1 MDPIIAQTVAQ
12 VMLPVVLGIVMLGMG
27 LSLQIKDF
35 KAVLRAPKA
44 VMIGFLLQL
53 LLLPI
58 LALFIIKVFALN
70 QTAAAGLFLL
80 ALCPGGATSN
90 LFSFIAKG
98 NLALSVCL
106 TSVVSMLSPFI
117 IPIAFV
123 GFIHYSGNADSQQFN
138 LPLLPAMKQL
148 AIVTLLPT
156 VIGMCI
162 RYFFDQWS
170 QSVIPLIKKGS
181 TIAMLLVV
189 TALVLTNLNIIP
201 AMLSLQGVAVMTLC
215 ILALIIAYFIAGKL
229 NVNET
234 DRKTIAIE
242 VGVQNAG
249 TAMMIAFTIMHQ
261 PALAAIP
268 LMYGLLMNIP
278 AFVFVY
284 WLLNKNKGKDK
295 VTMPIKVNP

>member
-1 MDPIIAQTVAQ
+1 
-12 VMLPVVLGIVMLGMG
+12 MLPVVLATVMLGMG
-27 LSLQIKDF
+27 LSLQTKDF
-35 KAVLRAPKA
+35 KAVLKCPKVA
-44 VMIGFLLQL
+44 MIGFLLQL

-90 LFSFIAKG
+90 LFSFMAKG

-106 TSVVSMLSPFI
+106 TSIVSMLSPLI
-117 IPIAFV
+117 LPIAFV
-123 GFIHYSGNADSQQFN
+123 SFIHYSGDADSALFN
-138 LPLLPAMKQL
+138 LPLLPTIKQL
-148 AIVTLLPT
+148 AVVTLLPT

-162 RYFFDQWS
+162 RYFANDWS
-170 QSVIPLIKKGS
+170 QSVIPMVKKGS
-181 TIAMLLVV
+181 AIAMLIVV
-189 TALVLTNLNIIP
+189 TALVFTNLSIIP
-201 AMLSLQGVAVMTLC
+201 AMFSLHGTAVMTLC
-215 ILALIIAYFIAGKL
+215 ILALTVSYFIAGKL
-229 NVNET
+229 NVSET

-261 PALAAIP
+261 PALATIP

-278 AFVFVY
+278 AFIFVY
-284 WLLNKNKGKDK
+284 WLLLLEKDK
-295 VTMPIKVNP
+295 VMMPLQVKP

>member
-1 MDPIIAQTVAQ
+1 MTPIIAQAVTQ
-12 VMLPVVLGIVMLGMG
+12 VMLPVVLGLVMLGMG

-35 KAVLRAPKA
+35 KAVLRSPKVA
-44 VMIGFLLQL
+44 IIGFLLQL

-58 LALFIIKVFALN
+58 LALFIIKAFALN

-106 TSVVSMLSPFI
+106 TSVVSMLSPFFL
-117 IPIAFV
+117 PIAFV
-123 GFIHYSGNADSQQFN
+123 GFIHYSGSTDSQHFN

-148 AIVTLLPT
+148 ALVTLLPT

-162 RYFFDQWS
+162 RYFADQWS

-201 AMLSLQGVAVMTLC
+201 AMLSLQGIAVMTLC
-215 ILALIIAYFIAGKL
+215 GLALIIAYFIAGKL
-229 NVNET
+229 NINET

-261 PALAAIP
+261 PALAIIP

-278 AFVFVY
+278 AFIFVY
-284 WLLNKNKGKDK
+284 WLLLLNKEKDK
-295 VTMPIKVNP
+295 VIIALNVNP

>member
-1 MDPIIAQTVAQ
+1 MAPIIAQVVTQ
-12 VMLPVVLGIVMLGMG
+12 VMLPIVLGIVMLGMG
-27 LSLQIKDF
+27 LSLQVKDF
-35 KAVLRAPKA
+35 KAVLRSPNVAI
-44 VMIGFLLQL
+44 IGFLLQL
-53 LLLPI
+53 LLLPV
-58 LALFIIKVFALN
+58 LALFIIKAFALN

-106 TSVVSMLSPFI
+106 TSVMSMLSPFI

-123 GFIHYSGNADSQQFN
+123 GFIQYSGSADSQHFD

-148 AIVTLLPT
+148 AIITLLPT

-162 RYFFDQWS
+162 RYFAGQWS
-170 QSVIPLIKKGS
+170 QSVIPMVKKGS

-189 TALVLTNLNIIP
+189 TALVLTNLSIIP
-201 AMLSLQGVAVMTLC
+201 AMLSLQGAAVMTLC
-215 ILALIIAYFIAGKL
+215 SLALIIAYFIAGKL
-229 NVNET
+229 NINDT

-261 PALAAIP
+261 PALATIP

-278 AFVFVY
+278 AFIFVY
-284 WLLNKNKGKDK
+284 WLLHLNKEKVIMPLK
-295 VTMPIKVNP
+295 VTP

>member
-1 MDPIIAQTVAQ
+1 MTAMIAQIVTQ
-12 VMLPVVLGIVMLGMG
+12 IMLPIVLALVMLGMG
-27 LSLQIKDF
+27 LSLKIKDF
-35 KAVLRAPKA
+35 KAILSDPK
-44 VMIGFLLQL
+44 VTIIGLLLQL

-58 LALFIIKVFALN
+58 LALIIINVFSLN
-70 QTAAAGLFLL
+70 QIAAAGLFLL

-106 TSVVSMLSPFI
+106 TSIVSMLSPFI

-123 GFIHYSGNADSQQFN
+123 GFIHYSGSANNQYFN
-138 LPLLPAMKQL
+138 LPLLPAIKQL
-148 AIVTLLPT
+148 ALVTLLPT

-162 RYFFDQWS
+162 RYFANEWS
-170 QSVIPLIKKGS
+170 QSIIPVIKKGS

-189 TALVLTNLNIIP
+189 SALVLTNLTLVP
-201 AMLSLQGVAVMTLC
+201 SMFSLQGGAVITLC
-215 ILALIIAYFIAGKL
+215 SLALIITYFIAGKL

-234 DRKTIAIE
+234 DRKTMAIE

-249 TAMMIAFTIMHQ
+249 TAMMVAFTVMHQ
-261 PALAAIP
+261 PALATVP

-278 AFVFVY
+278 AFIFVY
-284 WLLNKNKGKDK
+284 WVLNKDK
-295 VTMPIKVNP
+295 TALPINAKT

>member
-1 MDPIIAQTVAQ
+1 MTPIIAQAVTQ
-12 VMLPVVLGIVMLGMG
+12 VMLPVVLGLVMLGMG

-35 KAVLRAPKA
+35 KAVLRSPKVA
-44 VMIGFLLQL
+44 IIGFLLQL

-58 LALFIIKVFALN
+58 LALFIIKAFALN

-106 TSVVSMLSPFI
+106 TSVVSMLSPFFL
-117 IPIAFV
+117 PIAFV
-123 GFIHYSGNADSQQFN
+123 GFIHYSGSTDSQHFN

-148 AIVTLLPT
+148 ALVTLLPT

-162 RYFFDQWS
+162 RYFADQWS

-201 AMLSLQGVAVMTLC
+201 AMLSLQGIAVMTLC
-215 ILALIIAYFIAGKL
+215 GLALIIAYFIAGKL
-229 NVNET
+229 NINET

-261 PALAAIP
+261 PALATIP

-278 AFVFVY
+278 AFIFVY
-284 WLLNKNKGKDK
+284 WLLLLNKEKDK
-295 VTMPIKVNP
+295 VIIALNVNP

>member
-1 MDPIIAQTVAQ
+1 MDPIIAQTVSQ
-12 VMLPVVLGIVMLGMG
+12 VILPIVLASVMLGMG

-35 KAVLRAPKA
+35 KAVLRSPQITL
-44 VMIGFLLQL
+44 IGFLLQL
-53 LLLPI
+53 FLLPI
-58 LALFIIKVFALN
+58 LALFIIKAFALN

-98 NLALSVCL
+98 NLALSICL
-106 TSVVSMLSPFI
+106 TSVMSMLSPFI
-117 IPIAFV
+117 MPIAFV
-123 GFIHYSGNADSQQFN
+123 GFIHYSGSADSQLFN
-138 LPLLPAMKQL
+138 LPLLPTMKQL
-148 AIVTLLPT
+148 AVVTLLPT

-162 RYFFDQWS
+162 RYFADDWS
-170 QSVIPLIKKGS
+170 QSVIPLLKKVS

-201 AMLSLQGVAVMTLC
+201 AMLSLHGAAVISLC
-215 ILALIIAYFIAGKL
+215 GLALIIAYFIAGKL
-229 NVNET
+229 NVNDS

-261 PALAAIP
+261 PALATIP

-278 AFVFVY
+278 AFIFVY
-284 WLLNKNKGKDK
+284 WLVNKEKEKGK
-295 VTMPIKVNP
+295 VIMPLKESL

>member
-1 MDPIIAQTVAQ
+1 MDPIIAQTVSQ
-12 VMLPVVLGIVMLGMG
+12 IMLPVVLGLVMLGMG

-35 KAVLRAPKA
+35 KAVLKAPKVA
-44 VMIGFLLQL
+44 IIGFLLQL

-58 LALFIIKVFALN
+58 LALFIIKVFGLN

-106 TSVVSMLSPFI
+106 TSVMSMLSPFI
-117 IPIAFV
+117 IPIAFI
-123 GFIHYSGNADSQQFN
+123 GFIQYSGSADSQLFN
-138 LPLLPAMKQL
+138 LPLLPAIKQL
-148 AIVTLLPT
+148 TIVTLLPI

-162 RYFFDQWS
+162 RYVADEWS
-170 QSVIPLIKKGS
+170 QSVIPFMKKVS

-189 TALVLTNLNIIP
+189 TALVLTNLPIIP
-201 AMLSLQGVAVMTLC
+201 AMLSLQGVAVITLC
-215 ILALIIAYFIAGKL
+215 SLALIIAYFIAGKL
-229 NVNET
+229 NVNDT

-249 TAMMIAFTIMHQ
+249 TAMMISFTIMHQ
-261 PALAAIP
+261 PALATIP

-278 AFVFVY
+278 AFIFVY
-284 WLLNKNKGKDK
+284 WLLLLNKEKNK
-295 VTMPIKVNP
+295 VMMPLNVNP

>member
-1 MDPIIAQTVAQ
+1 MTPIIAQAVTQ
-12 VMLPVVLGIVMLGMG
+12 VMLPIVLGIVMLGMG

-35 KAVLRAPKA
+35 KAVLRSPKVA
-44 VMIGFLLQL
+44 IIGFLLQL

-58 LALFIIKVFALN
+58 LALFVIKAFALN

-98 NLALSVCL
+98 NLALSVSL
-106 TSVVSMLSPFI
+106 TSVVSMLSPFML
-117 IPIAFV
+117 PIAFI
-123 GFIHYSGNADSQQFN
+123 GFIHYNGSVDSQHFN

-148 AIVTLLPT
+148 ALVTLLPT

-162 RYFFDQWS
+162 RYFADQWS

-189 TALVLTNLNIIP
+189 SALVLTNLNIIP
-201 AMLSLQGVAVMTLC
+201 AMLSLHGAAVVTLC
-215 ILALIIAYFIAGKL
+215 GLALIIAYFIAGKF

-261 PALAAIP
+261 PTLATIP

-278 AFVFVY
+278 AFIFVY
-284 WLLNKNKGKDK
+284 WLLNKEQQK
-295 VTMPIKVNP
+295 VIMPLKATL

>member
-1 MDPIIAQTVAQ
+1 MAPIIAQAVTQ
-12 VMLPVVLGIVMLGMG
+12 VMLPIVLGIVMLGMG

-35 KAVLRAPKA
+35 KAVLRSPKVA
-44 VMIGFLLQL
+44 IIGFLLQL
-53 LLLPI
+53 FLLPI
-58 LALFIIKVFALN
+58 LALFIIKAFALN

-117 IPIAFV
+117 LPIAFI
-123 GFIHYSGNADSQQFN
+123 GFIHYNGSLDSQHFN

-148 AIVTLLPT
+148 ALVTLLPT
-156 VIGMCI
+156 IIGMCI
-162 RYFFDQWS
+162 RYFADQWS

-189 TALVLTNLNIIP
+189 SALVLTNLNIIP
-201 AMLSLQGVAVMTLC
+201 AMLSLHGAAVVTLC
-215 ILALIIAYFIAGKL
+215 GLALIIAYFIAGKF

-261 PALAAIP
+261 PALATIP

-278 AFVFVY
+278 AFIFVY
-284 WLLNKNKGKDK
+284 WLLLRNKEKMIMPLK
-295 VTMPIKVNP
+295 VTP